1 MNAKHALALACAAMC
16 AAGLAEGATTQEQP
30 GSSRL
35 NPLSVE
41 QGQGRELGIRQIA
54 RSFGISPEAARSR
67 MNVEAH
73 APEIIERIRTQYAD
87 RLAGIYI
94 EHQPTHRLVV
104 RLTGFGAVQPEFYQF
119 DNGRL
124 GTDQL
129 VVDYEVGAEHTF
141 ADLQKRF
148 EAGFAGLQQRLP
160 SLQSGYVDERTGQIV
175 LEVVTDRP
183 KLANGQR
190 ETAAH
195 REAVADLAVKQQ
207 LADNYFGVATRVVPM
222 GRLVNQAIQ
231 GSGNLD
237 FVQGGAK
244 LFCTGGFTVRTT
256 TRPVTYGTLT
266 AGHCQADTGIYNYQE
281 AAGGTTTA
289 TLTHVAR
296 RFNAATDVGW
306 SMISTTPADATNQFY
321 TGSAIAGWQTQGTPL
336 SKAGTAVGA
345 TLCHYGRT
353 TTTGSCGTV
362 ASTAY
367 NPGSICGP
375 GLAPYTGTSACSAV
389 YVAVD
394 SVTCAQMDSG
404 GPWYFIQLTPLQYR
418 PAGIHKAGDP
428 VAGRCV
434 YSSTDDV
441 FGFPLNLQ
449 LL

>member
-1 MNAKHALALACAAMC
+1 MC

-30 GSSRL
+30 GSSRS
-35 NPLSVE
+35 NPLTVE
-41 QGQGRELGIRQIA
+41 QGRELGIRQIA

-73 APEIIERIRTQYAD
+73 AAPIVERIRTQYAD

-94 EHQPTHRLVV
+94 EHQPIHRLVV
-104 RLTGFGAVQPEFYQF
+104 RLTGFDAVQPDFYQF

-124 GTDQL
+124 GVDQL
-129 VVDYEVGAEHTF
+129 VVDYRVGAEHRF

-160 SLQSGYVDERTGQIV
+160 GLQSGYVDERTGRIV
-175 LEVVTDRP
+175 LEVVSDRP
-183 KLANGQR
+183 ESATGQR
-190 ETAAH
+190 ETAGSRMAAAN
-195 REAVADLAVKQQ
+195 RVAQQQ

-222 GRLVNQAIQ
+222 GRIVNQAIQ

-256 TRPVTYGTLT
+256 TMPVTYGTLT
-266 AGHCQADTGIYNYQE
+266 AGHCQADSGIYNYQE

-306 SMISTTPADATNQFY
+306 SMISTTPSDATNQFY
-321 TGSAIAGWQTQGTPL
+321 AGSALGGWQTQGTPL
-336 SKAGTAVGA
+336 SKAGTTVGD

-394 SVTCAQMDSG
+394 NVACAAMDSG
-404 GPWYFIQLTPLQYR
+404 GPWYAITLLNKYR
-418 PAGIHKAGDP
+418 PAGVHKAGNTRTGT
-428 VAGRCV
+428 GRCV
-434 YSSTDDV
+434 YSSTDDI
-441 FGFPLNLQ
+441 FGAPLNLQ
-449 LL
+449 TIP